1 MKLIDYFKN
10 VFSLKKNYND
20 FIQINNFY
28 FYKKLVDEKELKTL
42 LTKHDDLELFTFKEL
57 LLYTNYKKNKI
68 MEIFKNDLN
77 LDTTLDY
84 DLYVG
89 NKKGEISKKM
99 KIFFSN
105 NNFTE
110 DYYRSK
116 PGIVILKRK
125 IKKIK
130 NFKKLEDLINKSNDI
145 GLYVIKKNND
155 VRVIGYDNSLLS
167 NLFKDDKEYI
177 FPILFYGIVSTDDRI
192 KENVPFKGS
201 YVMNSVSRSDVS
213 GREIL
218 YPILAYFNENKILMP
233 DRDSISESAKS
244 VWRHFFF
251 KNEVFDLVDPIDD
264 INIKITDR
272 PEDDGRIYRDDEDF
286 MKKEEYNLDQIKKL
300 SEQKQIKILK
310 KIREQNP
317 YNWAYKLKSNYLS
330 LCQEIIP
337 KLEEKHN
344 KFLKEKNN
352 DPNFEK
358 ILIKLSGELFDK
370 RYSN

>member
-10 VFSLKKNYND
+10 VFSLNKNYND

-42 LTKHDDLELFTFKEL
+42 LRKHNDLELFNLKEL

-68 MEIFKNDLN
+68 IEIFKDGLN

-145 GLYVIKKNND
+145 GLYVYKKNND
-155 VRVIGYDNSLLS
+155 MFITGYDNSLV
-167 NLFKDDKEYI
+167 NDLFQDNKEYI
-177 FPILFYGIVSTDDRI
+177 YPILFYGVISTDDRI
-192 KENVPFKGS
+192 KEHVPFKGS
-201 YVMNSVSRSDVS
+201 YVMNSVSRSDVL

-244 VWRHFFF
+244 VWRYFFF
-251 KNEVFDLVDPIDD
+251 KNQVFDLLDPIDD
-264 INIKITDR
+264 VDIKITDR
-272 PEDDGRIYRDDEDF
+272 PEDDGRIYRDDEDLLNT
-286 MKKEEYNLDQIKKL
+286 KIQYNQIKKL
-300 SEQKQIKILK
+300 SEPKQLQMLK
-310 KIREQNP
+310 KIRENDP
-317 YNWAYKLKSNYLS
+317 YNWIYKLKSNYLS

-337 KLEEKHN
+337 KLEERHKQ
-344 KFLKEKNN
+344 FLKERNS
-352 DPNFEK
+352 DPEFQK
-358 ILIKLSGELFDK
+358 TLIKLSGQLFDK